1 MRRITVGI
9 LIALCAITSPD
20 AQAPPRAASAGKPGA
35 VARDRDHHARA
46 RRPRNAAQATAC
58 ARNVRRHAGRADTR
72 LSEVAAGEH
81 APDGAIDD
89 LVGLKFSAG
98 GKTLS
103 WRRDPVDQ
111 FAFHLDVPQG
121 VDTLDVSLDFLSA
134 IGAGGF
140 SSASSETAHLGIYSW
155 NQVAAVPAGRAHR
168 RRDVPRQHAASG
180 RVEIRDGAAG
190 RQQGQR
196 QDRFRARVADD
207 AGGFTCH
214 RRANTF
220 ASCRSTPPRVP
231 SRPIWLATPRT
242 RSIFP
247 TISRR
252 SGSGW
257 CRKPTRCSA
266 RATIPTI
273 TSS

>member
-1 MRRITVGI
+1 MR
-9 LIALCAITSPD
+9 A
-20 AQAPPRAASAGKPGA
+20 
-35 VARDRDHHARA
+35 
-46 RRPRNAAQATAC
+46 
-58 ARNVRRHAGRADTR
+58 NVRRHAGRADAR

-155 NQVAAVPAGRAHR
+155 NQVAAVSRRAR
-168 RRDVPRQHAASG
+168 TDDVMFRASMRASG
-180 RVEIRDGAAG
+180 RDWKYRDGASD
-190 RQQGQR
+190 
-196 QDRFRARVADD
+196 QDGAENTIVAEERAM
-207 AGGFTCH
+207 H
-214 RRANTF
+214 RC
-220 ASCRSTPPRVP
+220 ASCP
-231 SRPIWLATPRT
+231 
-242 RSIFP
+242 
-247 TISRR
+247 RR
-252 SGSGW
+252 SV
-257 CRKPTRCSA
+257 RR
-266 RATIPTI
+266 
-273 TSS
+273 